1 MKNQITNE
9 DEKKLAKQSLKT
21 LRRKKLKRK
30 SKIRLKID
38 EGEEIIIPNKAF
50 DFLKQFLESMSE
62 GDPVSLLANDEE
74 LTTQEAANILKVS
87 RPHLIKLLETG
98 KIPFLKV
105 GTHRRI
111 LLKDIQI
118 YREELLKEQSKYL
131 AELSQLAQEDNLGY

>member
-131 AELSQLAQEDNLGY
+131 DELSQLAQEDNLGY

>member
-1 MKNQITNE
+1 MKNQVTNE

-131 AELSQLAQEDNLGY
+131 DELSQLAQEDNLGY

>member
-1 MKNQITNE
+1 MKNQVTNE

-111 LLKDIQI
+111 LLKDIQM

-131 AELSQLAQEDNLGY
+131 DELSQLAQEDNLGY